1 MYFIFRY
8 AHHVLDIEVIVISV
22 SYGAQYIIS
31 LIYCR
36 VQLVSRL
43 AGVCQRLR
51 VLKIQGR
58 GRELM
63 IGVDSCWKVADDE
76 SNIYPNL
83 PDPQSRRV
91 PFTDYGWYMRRGDSR
106 QLEAAEEAAWTSPSI
121 CIIVAGAGAG
131 A

>member
-1 MYFIFRY
+1 
-8 AHHVLDIEVIVISV
+8 
-22 SYGAQYIIS
+22 
-31 LIYCR
+31 
-36 VQLVSRL
+36 
-43 AGVCQRLR
+43 

-106 QLEAAEEAAWTSPSI
+106 QREAAKEAAWTSPSI
-121 CIIVAGAGAG
+121 CIIGAGAG

>member
-22 SYGAQYIIS
+22 SYGVQYIIS

-76 SNIYPNL
+76 SNIYPIL

-91 PFTDYGWYMRRGDSR
+91 PFTDYGWYMRRNLKQPRKQPGRVHLFALLGLGLVHS
-106 QLEAAEEAAWTSPSI
+106 SK
-121 CIIVAGAGAG
+121 
-131 A
+131 